1 MRLPAPFPTITLVV
15 LLGAL
20 LAQTVPSAHAQW
32 KWRDES
38 GRVHYSDQPPPK
50 SVPPSQVRQLGLSN
64 DPAVVGPAGVAPVGS
79 GSPDSAKAK
88 TWDERALELR
98 KREAAR
104 EAKAREEESRLSELA
119 AKAKLCEALR
129 GEERTLESGLR
140 IAKVNREGEP
150 VVLDDEDRAARLQ
163 AIQHDLKAHCPI
175 S

>member
-1 MRLPAPFPTITLVV
+1 MRLPAPFPAITLVV

-20 LAQTVPSAHAQW
+20 LAQTLPSAHAQW

-50 SVPPSQVRQLGLSN
+50 SVPPAEVRQLGLSK

-79 GSPDSAKAK
+79 KSPEPGKAT
-88 TWDERALELR
+88 TWQDRALELR

-104 EAKAREEESRLSELA
+104 EAKAREEESRKEQLA
-119 AKAKLCEALR
+119 AQSRLCEALR
-129 GEERTLESGLR
+129 GEERSLESGLR
-140 IAKVNREGEP
+140 IARVNREGEP
-150 VVLDDEDRAARLQ
+150 VVLDDEERGARLK
-163 AIQHDLKAHCPI
+163 AVQHDLKAHCPV